1 MLLTIDEEAPTMET
15 KPIELTKVL
24 ARFIAGTGK
33 SDIPLHVFDHAK
45 VAFKDWLG
53 VTFAGKEDPLVKKL
67 IKYADTMGGKSQST
81 VLGYGI
87 KKTASQAALIN
98 GSASHVLDYDD
109 TLEHFLGH
117 PSVTI
122 FPSILA
128 LSEWMGKSG
137 TDFLS
142 SYIIGLKVGAV
153 IGACGG
159 IDHYMTGCHPTSTIG
174 HFASAASSAKLLG
187 LDEKQTLN
195 ALGIAGTQAS
205 GLKSSFGTMSKAF
218 HAGKAS
224 QAGLIASLLAADG
237 FTGAE
242 DIIEGVHGFFKVFKG
257 SVNEDVVNTIGKT
270 WEIENLAQKYHA
282 SCHATH
288 SPIEAAR
295 SIVVKEGIKTAAVKS
310 IRIFS
315 SELALS
321 AASKTDANTGL
332 EAKFSIP
339 YCVANALLRENTG
352 MQAFYDEKINDPEIK
367 AFMKKITV
375 NPTQDFKALDARVEI
390 ETDSGKSYTAI
401 SDILKVIP
409 ELKEKKTKISTKFKD
424 LCSPVLG
431 NQATDAMDKA
441 IDFLETINNMQAF
454 VDMAK
459 KR

>member
-1 MLLTIDEEAPTMET
+1 ME
-15 KPIELTKVL
+15 KQSIELTKVL

-53 VTFAGKEDPLVKKL
+53 VTFAGKDDPLVKKL
-67 IKYADTMGGKSQST
+67 IKYADMMGGNKQST
-81 VLGYGI
+81 LLGYGM
-87 KKTASQAALIN
+87 KKAACQASLIN

-137 TDFLS
+137 TDFLL

-159 IDHYMTGCHPTSTIG
+159 LDHYMAGCHPTSTIG

-195 ALGIAGTQAS
+195 ALGVAGTQAS
-205 GLKSSFGTMSKAF
+205 GLKSSFGTMCKAF

-224 QAGLIASLLAADG
+224 QAGLIAALLAGDG

-242 DIIEGVHGFFKVFKG
+242 DIIEGAHGFFKVFKG
-257 SVNEDVVNTIGKT
+257 TVNEAVVNTIGKT

-295 SIVVKEGIKTAAVKS
+295 SIVLKEGIKLKTIKA

-321 AASKTDANTGL
+321 AASKTEASTGL
-332 EAKFSIP
+332 EGKFCIP

-352 MQAFYDEKINDPEIK
+352 MQAFTDEKINDPELK

-375 NPTQDFKALDARVEI
+375 EPTQDFKTLEARVEI
-390 ETDSGKSYTAI
+390 ETDSGKSYTAV
-401 SDILKVIP
+401 SDILKLIP
-409 ELKEKKTKISTKFKD
+409 ELTEKKAKISVKFVD
-424 LCSPVLG
+424 LCTPVLG
-431 NQATDAMDKA
+431 NQTAAALEAAVDS
-441 IDFLETINNMQAF
+441 LETIDNMQTF
-454 VDMAK
+454 VELAQK
-459 KR
+459 Q

>member
-1 MLLTIDEEAPTMET
+1 ME
-15 KPIELTKVL
+15 KKSIELTKEL

-67 IKYADTMGGKSQST
+67 IKYADMMGGNKQST
-81 VLGYGI
+81 MLGYGI

-137 TDFLS
+137 ADFLV

-159 IDHYMTGCHPTSTIG
+159 IDHYMTGCHPTSTLG
-174 HFASAASSAKLLG
+174 HFASAAASAKLLG

-205 GLKSSFGTMSKAF
+205 GLKRSFGTMCKAF

-224 QAGLIASLLAADG
+224 QAGLIAALLARDG

-242 DIIEGVHGFFKVFKG
+242 DIIEGAHGFFKVFKG
-257 SVNEDVVNTIGKT
+257 TVNEDVVNTIGKT

-295 SIVVKEGIKTAAVKS
+295 SIVLKEGIKLKTIKS

-321 AASKTDANTGL
+321 AASKTEASTGL
-332 EAKFSIP
+332 EGKFCIP

-352 MQAFYDEKINDPEIK
+352 MQAFTDEKINDPELK

-375 NPTQDFKALDARVEI
+375 EPTQDFKTLEARVEI
-390 ETDSGKSYTAI
+390 ETDSGKSYTAV
-401 SDILKVIP
+401 SDILKLIP
-409 ELKEKKTKISTKFKD
+409 ELKEKKFKISAKFVD
-424 LCSPVLG
+424 LCTPVLG
-431 NQATDAMDKA
+431 NQTTAALEAAVDS
-441 IDFLETINNMQAF
+441 LETIDNMQTF
-454 VDMAK
+454 VDLAQK
-459 KR
+459 Q

>member
-1 MLLTIDEEAPTMET
+1 ME
-15 KPIELTKVL
+15 KQSIELTKVL

-53 VTFAGKEDPLVKKL
+53 VTFAGKDDPLVKKL
-67 IKYADTMGGKSQST
+67 IKYADMMGGNKQST
-81 VLGYGI
+81 LLGYGM
-87 KKTASQAALIN
+87 KKAACQASLIN

-137 TDFLS
+137 TDFLL

-159 IDHYMTGCHPTSTIG
+159 LDHYMSGCHPTSTIG

-195 ALGIAGTQAS
+195 ALGVAGTQAS
-205 GLKSSFGTMSKAF
+205 GLKSSFGTMCKAF

-224 QAGLIASLLAADG
+224 QAGLIAALLAGDG

-242 DIIEGVHGFFKVFKG
+242 DIIEGAHGFFKVFKG
-257 SVNEDVVNTIGKT
+257 TVNEAVVNTIGKT

-288 SPIEAAR
+288 SPIEATR
-295 SIVVKEGIKTAAVKS
+295 SIVLKEGIKLKTIKA
-310 IRIFS
+310 IRVFS

-321 AASKTDANTGL
+321 AASKTEASTGL
-332 EAKFSIP
+332 EGKFCIP

-352 MQAFYDEKINDPEIK
+352 MQAFTDEKINDPELK
-367 AFMKKITV
+367 AFMKKIMV
-375 NPTQDFKALDARVEI
+375 EPTQDFKTLEARVEI
-390 ETDSGKSYTAI
+390 ETDSGKSYTAV
-401 SDILKVIP
+401 SDILKLIP
-409 ELKEKKTKISTKFKD
+409 ELTEKKAKISVKFVD
-424 LCSPVLG
+424 LCTPVLG
-431 NQATDAMDKA
+431 NQTAAALEAAVDS
-441 IDFLETINNMQAF
+441 LETIDNMQTF
-454 VDMAK
+454 VELAQK
-459 KR
+459 Q

>member
-1 MLLTIDEEAPTMET
+1 MEL
-15 KPIELTKVL
+15 KPIELTKIL

-67 IKYADTMGGKSQST
+67 IKYADMMGGNKQST
-81 VLGYGI
+81 LLGYGMR
-87 KKTASQAALIN
+87 KSACQAALIN

-137 TDFLS
+137 TDFLL
-142 SYIIGLKVGAV
+142 SYLIGLKVGAV
-153 IGACGG
+153 IGACAGL
-159 IDHYMTGCHPTSTIG
+159 DHYMTGCHPTSTIG

-195 ALGIAGTQAS
+195 ALGVAGTQAS

-224 QAGLIASLLAADG
+224 QAGLIAALLAGDG

-242 DIIEGVHGFFKVFKG
+242 DIIEGAHGFFKVFKG
-257 SVNEDVVNTIGKT
+257 TVNEDVVNTIGKT

-295 SIVVKEGIKTAAVKS
+295 SIILKEGIKPNAVKS
-310 IRIFS
+310 IRVFS

-321 AASKTDANTGL
+321 AASKMEASTGL
-332 EAKFSIP
+332 EGKFCIS
-339 YCVANALLRENTG
+339 YCVANAILRENTG
-352 MQAFYDEKINDPEIK
+352 MQAFTDEKINDPEVK
-367 AFMKKITV
+367 AFMKKITA
-375 NPTQDFKALDARVEI
+375 NPTQDFKTLEARVEI
-390 ETDSGKSYTAI
+390 ETDSGKTYTAV
-401 SDILKVIP
+401 SDILKLIP
-409 ELKEKKTKISTKFKD
+409 ELTEKKAKISAKFVD
-424 LCSPVLG
+424 LCTPVLG
-431 NQATDAMDKA
+431 SQATAALEASVDSLEN
-441 IDFLETINNMQAF
+441 IDNMQTSF
-454 VDMAK
+454 VLPQNQ
-459 KR
+459 

>member
-1 MLLTIDEEAPTMET
+1 MPE
-15 KPIELTKVL
+15 KSIELTKTL
-24 ARFIAGTGK
+24 AHFIAKTEK
-33 SDIPLHVFDHAK
+33 LDIPSHVFDHAK

-53 VTFAGKEDPLVKKL
+53 VTFAGKNDPLVEKL
-67 IKYADTMGGKSQST
+67 IKFADLMGGNKQAT
-81 VLGYGI
+81 LLGYGI
-87 KKTASQAALIN
+87 KKTACQTALIN
-98 GSASHVLDYDD
+98 GAASHVLDYDD
-109 TLEHFLGH
+109 TLENFLGH

-128 LSEWMGKSG
+128 LSEWMEKSG
-137 TDFLS
+137 SDFLAA
-142 SYIIGLKVGAV
+142 YIIGLKVGAV
-153 IGACGG
+153 IGACAG
-159 IDHYMTGCHPTSTIG
+159 IEHYMSGCHPTSTLG
-174 HFASAASSAKLLG
+174 HFASAAACAKLLG
-187 LDEKQTLN
+187 LDEKQSAN

-205 GLKSSFGTMSKAF
+205 GLKISFGTMSKAL

-224 QAGLIASLLAADG
+224 QSGLMAALLANDG

-242 DIIEGVHGFFKVFKG
+242 DVVEGNHGFFKVFQG

-295 SIVVKEGIKTAAVKS
+295 FIVHQEGLKPKDIKA

-321 AASKTDANTGL
+321 AASKMGANTGL
-332 EAKFSIP
+332 EGKFCIP
-339 YCVANALLRENTG
+339 YCVANAVLNEDTG
-352 MQAFYDEKINDPEIK
+352 MQAFTDERINDPELK

-375 NPTQDFKALDARVEI
+375 NTTQDFQALQARVEI
-390 ETDSGKSYTAI
+390 ETKSGRAYNAV

-409 ELKEKKTKISTKFKD
+409 ELQEKKSKISAKFKD

-431 NQATDAMDKA
+431 NQTTDAMDTA
-441 IDFLETINNMQAF
+441 VDSLETIDNMKTF
-454 VDMAK
+454 VESAQK
-459 KR
+459 G

>member
-1 MLLTIDEEAPTMET
+1 ME
-15 KPIELTKVL
+15 KKSIELTKVL

-33 SDIPLHVFDHAK
+33 SDIPSHVFDHAK

-53 VTFAGKEDPLVKKL
+53 VTFAGKNDPLVEKL
-67 IKYADTMGGKSQST
+67 IKFADLMGGNKQAT
-81 VLGYGI
+81 LLGYGI

-98 GSASHVLDYDD
+98 GSSSHVLDYDD

-137 TDFLS
+137 ADFLAA
-142 SYIIGLKVGAV
+142 YITALKVGAV

-159 IDHYMTGCHPTSTIG
+159 IEHYMSGCHPTSTLG
-174 HFASAASSAKLLG
+174 HFASAAACANLLG
-187 LDEKQTLN
+187 LDEKQSAN

-205 GLKSSFGTMSKAF
+205 GLKRSFGTMCKAF

-224 QAGLIASLLAADG
+224 QAGLIAALLAGDG

-242 DIIEGVHGFFKVFKG
+242 DIIEGADGFFKVFKG
-257 SVNEDVVNTIGKT
+257 TVNEDVVNTIGKT

-288 SPIEAAR
+288 SPLEAAR
-295 SIVVKEGIKTAAVKS
+295 SIVLKEGIKLKTIKA

-321 AASKTDANTGL
+321 AASKMEASTGL
-332 EAKFSIP
+332 EGKFCIP
-339 YCVANALLRENTG
+339 YCVANALLNENTG
-352 MQAFYDEKINDPEIK
+352 MQAFTDEKINDPELK

-375 NPTQDFKALDARVEI
+375 NPTQDFKTLEARVEI
-390 ETDSGKSYTAI
+390 ETDSGKSYTAV

-409 ELKEKKTKISTKFKD
+409 ELKEKKSKISAKFKD
-424 LCSPVLG
+424 LCTPVLG
-431 NQATDAMDKA
+431 NQTTATLGTAVDS
-441 IDFLETINNMQAF
+441 LETIDNMQTF
-454 VDMAK
+454 VDLAQK
-459 KR
+459 Q

>member
-1 MLLTIDEEAPTMET
+1 ME
-15 KPIELTKVL
+15 KKSIELTKIL
-24 ARFIAGTGK
+24 AQFISGTGK
-33 SDIPLHVFDHAK
+33 SDIPPHIFDHTK

-67 IKYADTMGGKSQST
+67 IKYADTMGGNKQST
-81 VLGYGI
+81 LLGYGI
-87 KKTASQAALIN
+87 KKTASHAALIN

-117 PSVTI
+117 PSVTM

-137 TDFLS
+137 TDFLV

-153 IGACGG
+153 IGACAG

-174 HFASAASSAKLLG
+174 HFASAAASAKLLG

-205 GLKSSFGTMSKAF
+205 GLKISFGTMSKAF

-224 QAGLIASLLAADG
+224 QTGLIAALLARDG

-242 DIIEGVHGFFKVFKG
+242 NIIEGANGFFKMFKG
-257 SVNEDVVNTIGKT
+257 NVNEDVVNTIGKT

-288 SPIEAAR
+288 SPIEGAR
-295 SIVVKEGIKTAAVKS
+295 SIVAKEGIKPNAVKS

-321 AASKTDANTGL
+321 AASKADANTGL
-332 EAKFSIP
+332 EGKFCIP

-352 MQAFYDEKINDPEIK
+352 MQAFNDDKINDPEIK

-375 NPTQDFKALDARVEI
+375 NPTQDFKALEARVEI
-390 ETDSGKSYTAI
+390 ETDSGKAYTAV

-424 LCSPVLG
+424 LCAPVLG
-431 NQATDAMDKA
+431 NQTTDAMDTA
-441 IDFLETINNMQAF
+441 VDSLETIDNMQAF
-454 VDMAK
+454 VDMTQ